1 MNKSTP
7 IFILIG
13 PPAVGKSTTSRALA
27 ARFKRSVHISV
38 DDLREMVVSGL
49 LLPSAVWSA
58 QLAEQIAI
66 ARKNTTQMTEN
77 YQSADFCVVVD
88 DFWDANFLPD
98 YHELLSQPS
107 VHKILLY
114 PPQETA
120 HQRNYVRSDG
130 DETRVY
136 IDDGIRIVYDQLK
149 DSLEDLIKTGWLI
162 VDTSEM
168 SVEETVD
175 YLLNTTIN

>member
-1 MNKSTP
+1 MTNSPP

-27 ARFKRSVHISV
+27 MRFKRSVHISV

-58 QLAEQIAI
+58 ELSEQIAI
-66 ARKNTTQMTEN
+66 ARKNTALMTKN
-77 YQSADFCVVVD
+77 YQSAGFCVVVD
-88 DFWDANFLPD
+88 DFWDANFQAD
-98 YHELLSQPS
+98 YHELLSRPS
-107 VHKILLY
+107 VHKILIY

-120 HQRNYVRSDG
+120 HHRNYVRSDG
-130 DETRVY
+130 GETRVY

>member
-58 QLAEQIAI
+58 ELAKQIAI

-88 DFWDANFLPD
+88 DFWDANFLSD
-98 YHELLSQPS
+98 YQELLSQPS
-107 VHKILLY
+107 VHKILLF
-114 PPQETA
+114 PQQETA

-130 DETRVY
+130 AETRTY
-136 IDDGIRIVYDQLK
+136 IDEGIKIVYDQLK
-149 DSLEDLIKTGWLI
+149 DSLEGLINTGWII

-168 SVEETVD
+168 SVEDTVD
-175 YLLNTTIN
+175 YILNTSIS